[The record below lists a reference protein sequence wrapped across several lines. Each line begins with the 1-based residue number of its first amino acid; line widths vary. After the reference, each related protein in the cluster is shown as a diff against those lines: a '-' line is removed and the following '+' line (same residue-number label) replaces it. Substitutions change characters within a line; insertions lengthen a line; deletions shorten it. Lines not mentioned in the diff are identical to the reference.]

1 MYTAT
6 RRARLEAR
14 EAGFLVYYKMKKGLQ
29 TMTLPF
35 AKFAWEVLVPVK
47 NGRMFTL
54 PRFVDCEFSCGHDAM
69 HWWTQFL
76 FRVTKNGGETSH
88 TVFPHIVSI
97 LEQFPPLNSFLT
109 FM

>member
-1 MYTAT
+1 
-6 RRARLEAR
+6 
-14 EAGFLVYYKMKKGLQ
+14 
-29 TMTLPF
+29 MTLPF

-76 FRVTKNGGETSH
+76 FRVTKNGVETSLSP
-88 TVFPHIVSI
+88 FYIV
-97 LEQFPPLNSFLT
+97 LT
-109 FM
+109 FSRRLGWSTNCHYNGC

>member
-1 MYTAT
+1 MLKHHMYI
-6 RRARLEAR
+6 
-14 EAGFLVYYKMKKGLQ
+14 MSWKKSLK

-69 HWWTQFL
+69 HWWTQFV

-88 TVFPHIVSI
+88 NPIYIVLKWVYISRKSRWRVWVHTSI
-97 LEQFPPLNSFLT
+97 CPEMYLN
-109 FM
+109 

>member
-1 MYTAT
+1 
-6 RRARLEAR
+6 
-14 EAGFLVYYKMKKGLQ
+14 
-29 TMTLPF
+29 MTLPF

-88 TVFPHIVSI
+88 NPIYIVLKWVYINISRK
-97 LEQFPPLNSFLT
+97 LRWRAEEAYFKSEALSALPKKNSF
-109 FM
+109 

>member
-1 MYTAT
+1 
-6 RRARLEAR
+6 
-14 EAGFLVYYKMKKGLQ
+14 
-29 TMTLPF
+29 MTLPF

-76 FRVTKNGGETSH
+76 FRVTKNGGWNIQSH
-88 TVFPHIVSI
+88 LYHTIRKCKKMAGQNTFEI
-97 LEQFPPLNSFLT
+97 LLLNDAN
-109 FM
+109 MIGEH

>member
-1 MYTAT
+1 M
-6 RRARLEAR
+6 
-14 EAGFLVYYKMKKGLQ
+14 YYKMKKGLQ

-69 HWWTQFL
+69 HWWTQFV
-76 FRVTKNGGETSH
+76 FRVTKNGVETSH
-88 TVFPHIVSI
+88 NPIYIVLKWVYVNISRK
-97 LEQFPPLNSFLT
+97 LR
-109 FM
+109 

>member
-1 MYTAT
+1 MH
-6 RRARLEAR
+6 
-14 EAGFLVYYKMKKGLQ
+14 YKMKKKGLQ

-76 FRVTKNGGETSH
+76 FRVTKNGGGRGETSYNPIYN
-88 TVFPHIVSI
+88 VLQRVYVNISRK
-97 LEQFPPLNSFLT
+97 LR
-109 FM
+109 